1 MNPRLH
7 IHPEVQSA
15 LKNGVPVVALE
26 STIVAHGM
34 PYPANLE
41 TAQRLESIVR
51 NGGGIPA
58 TVAVASGQLH
68 VGCDENVLYDL
79 AQKEGVW
86 KVSRRDLPMALA
98 QGVIGATTVSG
109 TLIGA
114 NLAGISVFATG
125 GIGGV
130 HRGVA
135 ETWDVSADIP
145 ELACSNVAVVSAGAK
160 SILDLAKTLEA
171 METAGI
177 SVIGYG
183 TDQFPAF
190 FVRESGLKL
199 HHRCDTPQ
207 AVASAMAAKWELGLR
222 GGFLIANPIPLEHAA
237 DPSVIDSAIERG
249 MDAAK
254 KAGVEGKA
262 LTPFLLKFINESTGG
277 QSLAANRELV
287 EHNVRVGTGIA
298 AAHAALMAQ
307 N

>member
-1 MNPRLH
+1 
-7 IHPEVQSA
+7 
-15 LKNGVPVVALE
+15 
-26 STIVAHGM
+26 
-34 PYPANLE
+34 
-41 TAQRLESIVR
+41 
-51 NGGGIPA
+51 
-58 TVAVASGQLH
+58 
-68 VGCDENVLYDL
+68 
-79 AQKEGVW
+79 
-86 KVSRRDLPMALA
+86 MALA

-114 NLAGISVFATG
+114 HLAGISVFATG

-183 TDQFPAF
+183 TDEFPAF

-207 AVASAMAAKWELGLR
+207 AVASAMAAKWELGLG

-237 DPSVIDSAIERG
+237 DPGAIDSAIESG
-249 MDAAK
+249 LDAAT

-298 AAHAALMAQ
+298 AAYAALKAQ

>member
-7 IHPEVQSA
+7 IHPEVRSA

-160 SILDLAKTLEA
+160 SILDLAKTMEA

-183 TDQFPAF
+183 TDEFPAF

-207 AVASAMAAKWELGLR
+207 AVASAMAAKWELGLG

-237 DPSVIDSAIERG
+237 DPGAIDFAIESG
-249 MDAAK
+249 LDAAT

-298 AAHAALMAQ
+298 AAYAALKAQ

>member
-7 IHPEVQSA
+7 IHPEVRLA

-34 PYPANLE
+34 PYPENLE

-207 AVASAMAAKWELGLR
+207 AVASAMAAKWELGLG
-222 GGFLIANPIPLEHAA
+222 GGFLIANPIPHEHAA
-237 DPSVIDSAIERG
+237 DSGAIDAAIESG
-249 MDAAK
+249 LDAAK